1 MPHDIHSHLKN
12 YKHTG
17 PWVSL
22 AVCYLGDLDL
32 RFFSYIRIQNGVG
45 FCTENMSYEKR
56 VIWEFVADGRAGY
69 RNVYIVAASPKW
81 KSLVVLCWWLAL
93 SFGERFPSVPGTRH
107 SQFSQPENWPTP
119 WREQYPTMNWEEQW
133 IFREWEVNEVW
144 WNDNVQLTGP

>member
-1 MPHDIHSHLKN
+1 MPHDIHPHLKN

-56 VIWEFVADGRAGY
+56 VIWEYVAGGRAGY
-69 RNVYIVAASPKW
+69 RNVYNLYVDIGA
-81 KSLVVLCWWLAL
+81 
-93 SFGERFPSVPGTRH
+93 
-107 SQFSQPENWPTP
+107 
-119 WREQYPTMNWEEQW
+119 
-133 IFREWEVNEVW
+133 
-144 WNDNVQLTGP
+144 